1 LPGQILVRAAVDFS
15 PALRYKPELIF
26 RGDWFGRSPGR
37 ILGGL
42 MPEQKET
49 WIQLVALTA
58 TVLAVLAATAALR
71 ASSYATKVQIATTQ
85 EANQWADYHAKSS
98 KEHSYTLNR
107 DLLAA
112 VRLLET
118 KNPKAQK
125 FLNGKIKEY
134 EDEIARYNK
143 EQDQLKKSAE
153 DLIKEQEGYKLKNG
167 DFALAVMLL
176 QIAIMCSAVGALI
189 KKKIMWLMGLILGGW
204 GIFYFTMGFL
214 R

>member
-1 LPGQILVRAAVDFS
+1 
-15 PALRYKPELIF
+15 
-26 RGDWFGRSPGR
+26 
-37 ILGGL
+37 

-58 TVLAVLAATAALR
+58 TVLAVLAAIAALR
-71 ASSYATKVQIATTQ
+71 ASTYSTKAQIATSQ
-85 EANQWADYHAKSS
+85 EANRWAYYQSKSL

-134 EDEIARYNK
+134 EDEIARYN
-143 EQDQLKKSAE
+143 
-153 DLIKEQEGYKLKNG
+153 
-167 DFALAVMLL
+167 
-176 QIAIMCSAVGALI
+176 
-189 KKKIMWLMGLILGGW
+189 
-204 GIFYFTMGFL
+204 
-214 R
+214 

>member
-1 LPGQILVRAAVDFS
+1 
-15 PALRYKPELIF
+15 
-26 RGDWFGRSPGR
+26 
-37 ILGGL
+37 

-58 TVLAVLAATAALR
+58 TVLAVLAAIAALR
-71 ASSYATKVQIATTQ
+71 ASTYSTKAQIATSQ
-85 EANQWADYHAKSS
+85 EANRWAYYQSKSL

-167 DFALAVMLL
+167 DFVLAVMLL

-189 KKKIMWLMGLILGGW
+189 KKKILWLLGLILGGW
-204 GIFYFTMGFL
+204 GIYYFVLGFL